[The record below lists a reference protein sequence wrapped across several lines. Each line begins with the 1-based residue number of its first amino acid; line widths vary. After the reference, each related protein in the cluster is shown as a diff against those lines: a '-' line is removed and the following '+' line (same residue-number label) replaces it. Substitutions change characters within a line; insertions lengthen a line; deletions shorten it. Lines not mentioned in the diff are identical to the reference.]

1 LTLSTFANVEDDAIG
16 VDVDKAVDVPEAVRL
31 ARVVD
36 KDFFLLLKI
45 NHFKEVLK

>member
-1 LTLSTFANVEDDAIG
+1 MVLSTFANVEDDAIG
-16 VDVDKAVDVPEAVRL
+16 VDVDKADDVPEAVRL

-45 NHFKEVLK
+45 KHVKEI

>member
-1 LTLSTFANVEDDAIG
+1 MTLSTFANVEDDAIG
-16 VDVDKAVDVPEAVRL
+16 VDVDKAVDVPEAARL

-45 NHFKEVLK
+45 KSIKGV

>member
-1 LTLSTFANVEDDAIG
+1 MLSTFANVEDEAIG
-16 VDVDKAVDVPEAVRL
+16 VDVDKAVDVAEAVKL

-45 NHFKEVLK
+45 KHIKGV